1 MRQVTGVH
9 DLARTLGSEPISA
22 AVVGAA
28 KGLRSL
34 LGPGFV
40 VVAAAPQAALGDP
53 PAEEWDYV
61 RRATARRQAEFL
73 SARICARRALA
84 ELGVKAGSLIPYPD
98 RSPRWPVGVRGSI
111 SHAATCCAVVVA
123 PDSLVAG
130 IGIDLEPAEP
140 LEAPLIARICTSAE
154 RTWLGGFAASRRGL
168 IAKLIFSAKEA
179 VYKCQYPN
187 TRKVMDFLDLD
198 LAVDLERGR
207 FAVTSTI
214 PPAPVDW
221 RHLRGRFAFTGAW
234 VLAGAVMAH

>member
-1 MRQVTGVH
+1 
-9 DLARTLGSEPISA
+9 
-22 AVVGAA
+22 
-28 KGLRSL
+28 
-34 LGPGFV
+34 
-40 VVAAAPQAALGDP
+40 
-53 PAEEWDYV
+53 
-61 RRATARRQAEFL
+61 
-73 SARICARRALA
+73 
-84 ELGVKAGSLIPYPD
+84 
-98 RSPRWPVGVRGSI
+98 
-111 SHAATCCAVVVA
+111 
-123 PDSLVAG
+123 
-130 IGIDLEPAEP
+130 
-140 LEAPLIARICTSAE
+140 LIARICTSAE